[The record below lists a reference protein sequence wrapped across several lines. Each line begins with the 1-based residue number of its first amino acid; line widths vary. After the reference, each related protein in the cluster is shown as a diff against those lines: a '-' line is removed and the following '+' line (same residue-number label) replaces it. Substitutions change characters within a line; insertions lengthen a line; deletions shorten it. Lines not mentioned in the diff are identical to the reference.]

1 MLFQTSAIAQNHVSL
16 RDQLQDWLIPR
27 KRQHQMR
34 VAQTIQ
40 VNGHYRHFNE
50 PVKNGDFISLTYD
63 ELVHRTY
70 VPETP
75 HLNIRYEDDD
85 LLIVDKPA
93 GMKTHPNQPGE
104 TGTLMNQAAAYLAPF
119 PALITHRLDMATSG
133 LLVIAKNPLAQA
145 IINRQLATKT
155 MHRDYLAVVPRGIP
169 EKGTIQAPIGHD
181 PDDKRKR
188 MIRADGAFAV
198 THYHRIAETA
208 DTATIELNL
217 ETGRTHQIRVHL
229 ASIGFPI
236 IGDPLYAATETA
248 TRMQLHA
255 FRVRLIRPLTIEPLT
270 VTSPSPFRQ

>member
-1 MLFQTSAIAQNHVSL
+1 M
-16 RDQLQDWLIPR
+16 
-27 KRQHQMR
+27 
-34 VAQTIQ
+34 
-40 VNGHYRHFNE
+40 
-50 PVKNGDFISLTYD
+50 
-63 ELVHRTY
+63 
-70 VPETP
+70 VP
-75 HLNIRYEDDD
+75 
-85 LLIVDKPA
+85 
-93 GMKTHPNQPGE
+93 
-104 TGTLMNQAAAYLAPF
+104 
-119 PALITHRLDMATSG
+119 S
-133 LLVIAKNPLAQA
+133 
-145 IINRQLATKT
+145 
-155 MHRDYLAVVPRGIP
+155 GIP